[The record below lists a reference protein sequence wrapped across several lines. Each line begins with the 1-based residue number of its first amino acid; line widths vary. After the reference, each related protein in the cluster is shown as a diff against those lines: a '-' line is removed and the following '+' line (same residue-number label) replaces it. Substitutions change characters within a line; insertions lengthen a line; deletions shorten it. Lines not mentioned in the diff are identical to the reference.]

1 MSWLYLFCAGLLE
14 MGWPVGLKLAQQ
26 PGSRWLGILVA
37 VGFMVGS
44 GICMWLAQKTI
55 PMGTAYA
62 VWTGL
67 GAAGTFL
74 IGVFYFGDVSSLG
87 KYLGVMMIIGGVA
100 VLKLA
105 D

>member
-37 VGFMVGS
+37 LGFMAGS
-44 GICMWLAQKTI
+44 GVCMWLAQKNI

-87 KYLGVMMIIGGVA
+87 KYFGVMMIIGGVA